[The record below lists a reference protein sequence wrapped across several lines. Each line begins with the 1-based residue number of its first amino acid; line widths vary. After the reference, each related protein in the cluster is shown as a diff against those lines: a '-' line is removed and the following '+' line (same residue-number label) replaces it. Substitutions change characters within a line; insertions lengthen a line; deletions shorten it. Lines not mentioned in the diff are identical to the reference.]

1 MGRKYPN
8 LKDRLYTAYNLIRY
22 GKGKIRCMSCGK
34 CGSIIIKSIS
44 EKPAEIEWIDEKHQ
58 VDQMWI
64 DLVRCRKCGAVCKEI
79 QMWNFDGDVYKV
91 DPYIDADKTEK

>member
-8 LKDRLYTAYNLIRY
+8 LKDRLYAAYNLIRY
-22 GKGKIRCMSCGK
+22 GKGKIRCMTCGK

-44 EKPAEIEWIDEKHQ
+44 KKPAEIECIDEIHQ

-64 DLVRCRKCGAVCKEI
+64 DLVKCRKCGAVCKEI
-79 QMWNFDGDVYKV
+79 QMWNFEGDVYKV
-91 DPYIDADKTEK
+91 DPYIDADKTEN